1 MLINDQRTFHPN
13 TDSKKEYVTAE
24 KNTDIKIFST
34 HQKSLSVTTKTSK
47 YLLLLTLDISRV
59 I

>member
-1 MLINDQRTFHPN
+1 MLINDQGTFHPN
-13 TDSKKEYVTAE
+13 SDSKKYVPAV
-24 KNTDIKIFST
+24 KNTDIKIFSP